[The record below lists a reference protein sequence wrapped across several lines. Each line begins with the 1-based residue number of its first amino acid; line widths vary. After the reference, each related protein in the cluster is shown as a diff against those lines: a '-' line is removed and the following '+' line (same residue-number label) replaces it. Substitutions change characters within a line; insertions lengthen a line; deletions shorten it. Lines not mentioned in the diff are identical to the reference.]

1 MAITV
6 KSRKKVMWR
15 AYWPRLTL
23 TRRVEQEGGAIGTIV
38 SFSSLMSRHVTH
50 VYHVMCHVYHVTC
63 HECHV

>member
-38 SFSSLMSRHVTH
+38 SFSSLI
-50 VYHVMCHVYHVTC
+50 
-63 HECHV
+63 